1 MSDKLL
7 IPGARTF
14 SAYAATGG
22 VAILSLAALNLLADR
37 TGWKGL
43 TTLRDYLTRRNG

>member
-1 MSDKLL
+1 ML

-14 SAYAATGG
+14 SAYLATGG
-22 VAILSLAALNLLADR
+22 VAIMALVTLNLLADR

-43 TTLRDYLTRRNG
+43 NTLRDYTTRRNG